1 MFAFIL
7 NRQLNAVSVR
17 AALSVALALP
27 LIPTGTAQA
36 ELFWSHYR
44 SGGWDDYG
52 PFRPHHYRSW
62 GWDDYEPFRQKRHR
76 ANKGYELEQKPKSL
90 EVVKG
95 PLQIII
101 SIADQKISVYD
112 DGTLIARSSVSTGVQ
127 GHPTPLGVFSVIGK
141 ELWHRSNIYSA
152 APMPYMQRITW
163 SGIALHAGVLPGH
176 PASHGC
182 IRLAKDFAIRLWHLT
197 KRGTRVI
204 IAPNNVDPVQ
214 IASPRLFS
222 EPKTASSS
230 QDTTD
235 ALAEKDVLTIPST
248 PPALVPNAQSQK
260 DTNLLPA
267 TGVAPQKK
275 AAPISVFV
283 SRKLSRLFVRQRST
297 PLFDVPIKVET
308 PERPLGTH
316 VFTLLEL
323 QNEGA
328 PFRWNV
334 VSIPETL
341 SSTSPSSNKNP
352 NAPVQGTSETVRS
365 DPSPEDANA
374 ALDRIEIPPDVVAR
388 ISQILTPGSSLIVS
402 DYGLSRETGND
413 TDFIVV
419 MP

>member
-1 MFAFIL
+1 VFAFIL
-7 NRQLNAVSVR
+7 NRRLNAVSIR
-17 AALSVALALP
+17 AALSVALALS
-27 LIPTGTAQA
+27 LVPTGTAQA

-52 PFRPHHYRSW
+52 PFRSHHYRSW

-76 ANKGYELEQKPKSL
+76 TNKGYELEQKLKSL

-163 SGIALHAGVLPGH
+163 SGIAFHAGVLPGH

-230 QDTTD
+230 QDT
-235 ALAEKDVLTIPST
+235 
-248 PPALVPNAQSQK
+248 
-260 DTNLLPA
+260 
-267 TGVAPQKK
+267 
-275 AAPISVFV
+275 
-283 SRKLSRLFVRQRST
+283 
-297 PLFDVPIKVET
+297 
-308 PERPLGTH
+308 
-316 VFTLLEL
+316 
-323 QNEGA
+323 
-328 PFRWNV
+328 
-334 VSIPETL
+334 
-341 SSTSPSSNKNP
+341 
-352 NAPVQGTSETVRS
+352 
-365 DPSPEDANA
+365 
-374 ALDRIEIPPDVVAR
+374 
-388 ISQILTPGSSLIVS
+388 
-402 DYGLSRETGND
+402 YGLSRETGND